1 MSVFGC
7 HFSMHR
13 FIYLAFAAT
22 SILKCITRWR
32 TRRRR
37 TKTTKKQQLAF
48 IRNEESDSSPPSCG
62 LYVEINFQLFPC
74 THTVRTRPWLMPTIP
89 CPHPFPSF
97 PLRPH
102 CLQEVF
108 AGMAVL
114 CVTSKATGLANSI
127 AVDKIRKRS
136 GYTWPQFSELQIE
149 HGKSDG
155 SQVIPNLCIPMSGQ
169 KVFLIFLMMTSA
181 ELESPTS
188 CLSMHAFYFCWLPK
202 WESWRPWRIQGTVIF
217 GLHAG
222 SCNSC

>member
-1 MSVFGC
+1 MQFQFLMSVFGC

-102 CLQEVF
+102 CLH
-108 AGMAVL
+108 
-114 CVTSKATGLANSI
+114 TSVQVRLRSARLADSTRTQ
-127 AVDKIRKRS
+127 ASKMLLGKRL
-136 GYTWPQFSELQIE
+136 G
-149 HGKSDG
+149 
-155 SQVIPNLCIPMSGQ
+155 C
-169 KVFLIFLMMTSA
+169 
-181 ELESPTS
+181 
-188 CLSMHAFYFCWLPK
+188 
-202 WESWRPWRIQGTVIF
+202 
-217 GLHAG
+217 
-222 SCNSC
+222 